1 MCIIVDANM
10 LGEFV
15 NHNDDMKPI
24 YTWLDGDG
32 GKMVFAIV
40 GGDQERK
47 SYKIFV
53 ESDLGR
59 AYYEAGKINLLDP
72 REVEVE
78 IARIRQEHATLKS
91 NDIHIIALARLG
103 KAEVLVSA
111 DRALH
116 ADFKTIIGGSIY
128 KDRTHRHLLTSNLCS
143 KK

>member
-1 MCIIVDANM
+1 M

-15 NHNDDMKPI
+15 NYKDDMKPI
-24 YTWLDGDG
+24 YTWLDGNR

-40 GGDQERK
+40 GSDKERK

-72 REVEVE
+72 REIEVE
-78 IARIRQEHATLKS
+78 IARIKEEHGTLKS
-91 NDIHIIALARLG
+91 NDIHIIAIAIVG
-103 KAEVLVSA
+103 KAEVLVSE

-116 ADFKTIIGGSIY
+116 ADFKRIIGGSIY
-128 KDRTHRHLLTSNLCS
+128 QNKTHKHLLTSNLCLE
-143 KK
+143 K